1 MCFQV
6 HGRQSGIA
14 LRPRGLVDWAMR
26 HFLFFIILT
35 LLPLAAHAS
44 APLVYRD
51 KTKDAR
57 EDAAL
62 ALLVERGKFVAGL
75 PYQVAAKDL
84 NDDGVDEWI
93 FRQDR
98 ESACEANTS
107 CRFFIVGLS
116 DRTPVLLGDITARKI
131 AVSDEKAYGVRR
143 LYVYNNKNDDFAFS
157 RYVWVPQN
165 GAFLP
170 Q

>member
-1 MCFQV
+1 
-6 HGRQSGIA
+6 
-14 LRPRGLVDWAMR
+14 MR
-26 HFLFFIILT
+26 FILFLILLT
-35 LLPLAAHAS
+35 VTPLAAFAS
-44 APLVYRD
+44 APLAYRSE
-51 KTKDAR
+51 TKDAR
-57 EDAAL
+57 EESAFDM
-62 ALLVERGKFVAGL
+62 LLERGKFVANL

-98 ESACEANTS
+98 ESGCEANLN
-107 CRFFIVGLS
+107 CRYFIVGLS
-116 DRTPVLLGDITARKI
+116 ERTPVLLGDITAKKI
-131 AVSDEKAYGVRR
+131 GVSDEKAYGVRR
-143 LYVYNNKNDDFAFS
+143 LYVYNDKNDDFAFS

>member
-1 MCFQV
+1 M
-6 HGRQSGIA
+6 
-14 LRPRGLVDWAMR
+14 RPV
-26 HFLFFIILT
+26 LFFILLS
-35 LLPLAAHAS
+35 LLPFAAYAS

-51 KTKDAR
+51 ETKGAR
-57 EDAAL
+57 EDAAF
-62 ALLVERGKFVAGL
+62 AMLVEREKFAPDL

-98 ESACEANTS
+98 ESGCEANLN
-107 CRFFIVGLS
+107 CRYFIVGLS
-116 DRTPVLLGDITARKI
+116 ARTPVLLGDITAKKI
-131 AVSDEKAYGVRR
+131 GVSDEKAYGVRR

>member
-1 MCFQV
+1 
-6 HGRQSGIA
+6 
-14 LRPRGLVDWAMR
+14 MR
-26 HFLFFIILT
+26 AILFFIAIIF
-35 LLPLAAHAS
+35 LPTSSHAS
-44 APLVYRD
+44 APLVFRD
-51 KTKDAR
+51 KTKDTR
-57 EDAAL
+57 EEAAL
-62 ALLVERGKFVAGL
+62 SLLVERGKFTPNL
-75 PYQVAAKDL
+75 PYHVAAKDL

-98 ESACEANTS
+98 EPGCEANVN
-107 CRFFIVGLS
+107 CRYFIVGLS
-116 DRTPVLLGDITARKI
+116 GRSPVLIGDITARKI
-131 AVSDEKAYGVRR
+131 GISDEKAYGVRR